1 MIEQSDKYYL
11 NNRKHEKHVMKHL
24 NIDDQSTTSRSFD
37 IKKLM
42 IPLAFIVVLLIW
54 TTTPLAIK
62 WSSVDSPMTSASI
75 RMAIGL
81 LFCGSIVLLM
91 HLGLLSKS
99 GKIHVFQTD
108 RTAVKVYIVGGLSI
122 FICMSLFYTAAQLIP
137 SGWIAVLFGLSP
149 LATGLFS
156 AMVEP
161 ETKLTISRIIGLLLG
176 LAGLYLVFSAGVNF
190 EDASILGVVLSL
202 IAVVIS
208 SGSSVVTRQLV
219 KDITLPGMQITTGSL
234 IVALPCFIVSVLIQE
249 PELHFDFTEQA
260 WKAIAYLGLIGTGVG
275 FTAYY
280 YLLKHLSANRIA
292 LITLITPISA
302 LSVGSWL
309 NNEPLLPEVWLGAA
323 LVCIGLLI
331 YEFKP
336 KLGLRR
342 L

>member
-1 MIEQSDKYYL
+1 
-11 NNRKHEKHVMKHL
+11 MKHA
-24 NIDDQSTTSRSFD
+24 NQETSITTSNKFD
-37 IKKLM
+37 INKLT
-42 IPLAFIVVLLIW
+42 IPLAFIAVLVIR

-62 WSSVDSPMTSASI
+62 WSSVGAPMTSASL
-75 RMAIGL
+75 RMVIGL
-81 LFCGSIVLLM
+81 VFCGSIMLLM
-91 HLGLLSKS
+91 SWGFIFKDNKPQALQMDAIAL
-99 GKIHVFQTD
+99 
-108 RTAVKVYIVGGLSI
+108 KVYLVGGLSI
-122 FICMSLFYTAAQLIP
+122 FICMSLFYAAAQLIP

-149 LATGLFS
+149 LTTGLFT

-161 ETKLTISRIIGLLLG
+161 ENKLTISRIIGLSLG
-176 LAGLYLVFSAGVNF
+176 LAGLYLVFSAGLSF
-190 EDASILGVVLSL
+190 EDASIEGVVFVL

-208 SGSSVVTRQLV
+208 SGSSVITRQLV

-234 IVALPCFIVSVLIQE
+234 ILALPCFIVSVLIQE
-249 PELHFDFTEQA
+249 PELDFNFTEKA
-260 WKAIAYLGLIGTGVG
+260 WKAIVYLGLIGTGVG

-280 YLLKHLSANRIA
+280 YLLKHVSANRIA

-309 NNEPLLPEVWLGAA
+309 NNEPLLPEVWMGAA
-323 LVCIGLLI
+323 LVCVGLLM